1 MRTMTN
7 QMTRTFLLERLPAR
21 HLGMLRQ
28 IGRLADE
35 QDLPVY
41 LVGGVVRDLLL
52 KRTNWDLDLTVEGD
66 GIAFARLV
74 ADRYRA
80 GLATFE
86 RFGTA
91 RLVMP
96 NGIRVDIASTRRES
110 YMRPAALPNVEPAT
124 LLEDLRRRDFTI
136 NAMAIQLNAATFG
149 RLHDPYGGQR
159 DLRARTIRVLHEGS
173 FVDDP
178 TRMFRAI
185 RFTQRFGFRLESQTA
200 QLLKAG
206 AATDLIA
213 QLSGPRLCNEILLL
227 AGEVFPQR
235 SFDWLR
241 RLKLLRFLHP
251 DLRYTGPARRIVQSV
266 PSALAWWRT
275 CCDGNSVDRPL
286 VYLMALLGGA
296 GQPIIEAVVTRL
308 MLSNEQA
315 RKVRAGGQRLKS
327 VVCGL
332 GETRRLRP
340 SEVHHLLNGLPDEAL
355 VLCLAMVKKRT
366 AMLARVKRRIR
377 DYVQRLR
384 ATKPALG
391 GDDLLHMGVEPGPAV
406 GTILGLL
413 LEAKLDGVAKGKAG
427 ERAFVRA
434 RLAGRG

>member
-1 MRTMTN
+1 MRTMKN
-7 QMTRTFLLERLPAR
+7 QMKQTFLLQRLPAR
-21 HLGMLRQ
+21 HLSMLRQ

-86 RFGTA
+86 RFATA

-96 NGIRVDIASTRRES
+96 NGIKVDIASTRRES
-110 YMRPAALPNVEPAT
+110 YVRPAALPNVEPAT
-124 LLEDLRRRDFTI
+124 LHEDLRRRDFTI
-136 NAMAIQLNAATFG
+136 NAMAIQLNSATFG
-149 RLHDPYGGQR
+149 HLHDPYGGQG

-185 RFTQRFGFRLESQTA
+185 RFAQRFGFRLESQTA
-200 QLLKAG
+200 RLLKAG

-227 AGEVFPQR
+227 AGEVCPQR

-251 DLRYTGPARRIVQSV
+251 DLRYAGPARRIVQSL
-266 PSALAWWRT
+266 PRALAWWWRR
-275 CCDGNSVDRPL
+275 CNGDSIDRPL
-286 VYLMALLGGA
+286 LYVMALLAGA
-296 GQPIIEAVVTRL
+296 EQPIIEAVGMRL

-315 RKVRAGGQRLKS
+315 KKVRAGGQRLKS
-327 VVCGL
+327 VVRGL
-332 GETRRLRP
+332 GEARRLRP
-340 SEVHHLLNGLPDEAL
+340 SEVHRLLNGLPDEAL
-355 VLCLAMVKKRT
+355 VLCLAMVKERT
-366 AMLARVKRRIR
+366 AMLARVKRRIC
-377 DYVQRLR
+377 DYVKRLR
-384 ATKPALG
+384 VTKPALG
-391 GDDLLHMGVEPGPAV
+391 GDELLHMGVEPGPAV
-406 GTILGLL
+406 GTILALL
-413 LEAKLDGVAKGKAG
+413 LEAKLDGVARGKAD

-434 RLAGRG
+434 RLAGDA

>member
-1 MRTMTN
+1 MRTMKN
-7 QMTRTFLLERLPAR
+7 RMKRTFLLERLPAR
-21 HLGMLRQ
+21 HLSMLRQ

-35 QDLPVY
+35 HHLPVY

-52 KRTNWDLDLTVEGD
+52 KRANWDLDLTVEGD

-86 RFGTA
+86 RFATA

-96 NGIRVDIASTRRES
+96 NGIKVDIASTRRES
-110 YMRPAALPNVEPAT
+110 YARPAALPNVESAT

-136 NAMAIQLNAATFG
+136 NAMAIQLNSATFG
-149 RLHDPYGGQR
+149 QLHDPYGGQR
-159 DLRARTIRVLHEGS
+159 DLRAKTIRMLHERS

-185 RFTQRFGFRLESQTA
+185 RFAQRFGFRLESQTA
-200 QLLKAG
+200 RLLKAG

-227 AGEVFPQR
+227 SGEARPHR
-235 SFDWLR
+235 SFDWLT

-251 DLRYTGPARRIVQSV
+251 DLRYAGLARRIVQSL
-266 PSALAWWRT
+266 PRALAWWRAR
-275 CCDGNSVDRPL
+275 CSNHPIDRPL
-286 VYLMALLGGA
+286 VFMMGLLAGA
-296 GQPIIEAVVTRL
+296 EPPIVEAVVTRL

-315 RKVRAGGQRLKS
+315 RKVRAGGQKLKF

-332 GETRRLRP
+332 GEMRRLRP
-340 SEVHHLLNGLPDEAL
+340 SEVHRLLNGLPDEAL
-355 VLCLAMVKKRT
+355 VLCLATVKGQT
-366 AMLARVKRRIR
+366 AMLARMKRRIC
-377 DYVQRLR
+377 DYVTRFR
-384 ATKPALG
+384 TTKPVLR
-391 GDDLLHMGVEPGPAV
+391 GDELLHMGVEPGPAV
-406 GTILGLL
+406 GTILALL

-434 RLAGRG
+434 RLAGDA